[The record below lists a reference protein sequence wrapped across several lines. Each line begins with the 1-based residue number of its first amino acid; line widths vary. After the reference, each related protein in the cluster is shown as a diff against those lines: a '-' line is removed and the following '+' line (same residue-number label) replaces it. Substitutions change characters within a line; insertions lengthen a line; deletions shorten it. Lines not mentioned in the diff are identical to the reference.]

1 MTKPVFEQVFS
12 CDPEGH
18 CEDADGMTVMNRMA
32 KRNAD
37 SAERIEVTV
46 LANQARIRHCLEKAE
61 PTLVEEL
68 ETPLPPVDPDQPL
81 IIAGP
86 VEAVVTRP
94 RERGDGDDYLRRI
107 GPHAP
112 DGEH

>member
-18 CEDADGMTVMNRMA
+18 REDADGMTVINRMA

-61 PTLVEEL
+61 PTLAEEL

-81 IIAGP
+81 VIAGP

>member
-18 CEDADGMTVMNRMA
+18 REDADGMTVINRMA

-61 PTLVEEL
+61 PTLAEEL